1 MAERAGRETPSL
13 EVAGSNAKRSK
24 FFLIRCLFI
33 FFSFILYY
41 CFVVAVFSLVST
53 QLRFCVTVIFLNS

>member
-33 FFSFILYY
+33 FFLSFYTTALLSR
-41 CFVVAVFSLVST
+41 CSL
-53 QLRFCVTVIFLNS
+53 